1 MKNIPRSPRRLI
13 PSTTSGGS
21 TRGPSR
27 PATNEA
33 GADRGRPPFL
43 GPGEAAVVRY
53 WLGPKRTD
61 RRLASLVSAADSQA
75 RCILTGKRRLPRDID
90 FESLGRGPLRPPP
103 PVLPAE
109 VPASIRSLPVI
120 ALSDDELRVWSED
133 EDQACFVHPRAVPID
148 RPTFHVGLDR
158 IVLLATLDRDE
169 HALLGRI
176 RALCNEGP
184 HDPYVEKFILD
195 DGHVCSLRFEHV
207 PISYRT
213 SEGSK
218 RFHHA
223 YHHGANVYLLRV
235 AEPPKLIAQVHAL
248 PFAPRCEEHAGIKEP
263 RRRHCRDCVRNKL
276 RHPKRVHI
284 ELTGEAFANDLALP
298 FVRRY
303 FHPFVV
309 PGSVAIRSADV
320 AFDLGLHASDLI
332 PLHAPASAR
341 SALSAIGHVHLGR
354 HQHTVTGY
362 SGREVV
368 LYDKI
373 LEFFAR
379 DRSLPR
385 HLRGWVDPVARIEAR
400 IWLSRR
406 RGCKG
411 AVEDILG
418 EIGKLA
424 DEIQVADLARHTGPG
439 LTSRILELARRHGI
453 TARPHTER
461 ELARRLAA
469 EPSVRGDQ
477 AVERALRTVLGSEV
491 ESIRAKYEASQKE
504 MGRRS
509 EGPAEPPRGETDLL
523 GFVCAEFL
531 RCGYRW
537 DRAYAE
543 ALLIHAWAV
552 ERVRDLAAKTP
563 WSLREMFDL
572 AVPTTI
578 EPVLRALT
586 DANGA

>member
-1 MKNIPRSPRRLI
+1 MKNIPRTPRRLS
-13 PSTTSGGS
+13 PSTASAGS

-33 GADRGRPPFL
+33 GADHGRPTRL
-43 GPGEAAVVRY
+43 GPCEAAVVRY

-75 RCILTGKRRLPRDID
+75 RCILTGKRRLPLDID
-90 FESLGRGPLRPPP
+90 FESLGRGPLRPAP
-103 PVLPAE
+103 PVVPAE
-109 VPASIRSLPVI
+109 APASIRSRPVI
-120 ALSDDELRVWSED
+120 ALSDEELRAWSED
-133 EDQACFVHPRAVPID
+133 EDQAHHVHPRALPID
-148 RPTFHVGLDR
+148 HPTFHVGLDR

-169 HALLGRI
+169 HTLLGRI

-184 HDPYVEKFILD
+184 HDPYVEKLILD
-195 DGHVCSLRFEHV
+195 DGHTCSLLFEHV
-207 PISYRT
+207 PMHYRT
-213 SEGSK
+213 SDGSK
-218 RFHHA
+218 RFHHP
-223 YHHGANVYLLRV
+223 YRHGANVYLLR
-235 AEPPKLIAQVHAL
+235 AGERKLIVQIHAL

-263 RRRHCRDCVRNKL
+263 RRRHCRECMRNKL
-276 RHPKRVHI
+276 RHPKHVQI

-298 FVRRY
+298 FVRHY

-309 PGSVAIRSADV
+309 PGSVLVRSADV
-320 AFDLGLHASDLI
+320 AFDFALHASGLI

-368 LYDKI
+368 LYDKM

-385 HLRGWVDPVARIEAR
+385 HLRWWVGPVARIETR
-400 IWLSRR
+400 VWLPRR
-406 RGCKG
+406 RGRNG
-411 AVEDILG
+411 TVEDILG

-477 AVERALRTVLGSEV
+477 AVERALRTVLGAEV

-537 DRAYAE
+537 DRAYVE
-543 ALLIHAWAV
+543 AVLIHAWAV

-572 AVPTTI
+572 AVPTAI